1 MSSVTPIKQDCSHKA
16 TDALDERRSNR
27 LRHIV
32 NIDEQIAM
40 LNGSGVRRTSHP
52 DDDGDHLGDT
62 RAGQD
67 GDQAASQANCN
78 GTTTVAKTSPVLA
91 LLHSNTDKIKL
102 LHASLINLQA
112 EINAQ
117 WDHYYG
123 IHRNLPSYDVG
134 LVTRPQ
140 LCSNRGSNSLF
151 KGCSSPPLGIPK
163 PATPRTLLRILP
175 THPLTESGVVSLD
188 DCQHM
193 YGMYISKSFLS
204 LHIRFSKS

>member
-1 MSSVTPIKQDCSHKA
+1 MSSFAPIKQDCSHKA

-67 GDQAASQANCN
+67 GHQAASQANCT

-91 LLHSNTDKIKL
+91 LLHSNTDKIKR
-102 LHASLINLQA
+102 LHASLINLQD

-117 WDHYYG
+117 WNHYYG

-140 LCSNRGSNSLF
+140 LFSHRASNSLF
-151 KGCSSPPLGIPK
+151 KGGSSLVGIPK

-204 LHIRFSKS
+204 LQIRFSKS